1 MSGFEY
7 SLAGWPQDYPRG
19 LRVDVVDDL
28 GATKTVLTELEF
40 LSLTPMFESA
50 EYWIPIGPVRVASI
64 TFTQTGNHPILD
76 WSIAELSIL
85 QPASHNGK

>member
-19 LRVDVVDDL
+19 LRVDVADDL
-28 GATKTVLTELEF
+28 GVTKTVLSSDEF
-40 LSLTPMFESA
+40 RSWAPLFESG
-50 EYWIPIGPVRVASI
+50 EYWIPLSPVKARSI